1 MSGLIGVATI
11 NHLVQRLLALLDIN
25 LTLTEEFT
33 LIRRRS
39 RSRSKSRSKSRS
51 RRDSRAS
58 GRSRSRSRVSGR
70 RKKGRARF
78 ASQLEPSDD
87 DDDDED
93 NDDAENG
100 GEYIRGTGGDSDI
113 DMDGEEADGPDDD
126 ARAGGDSGHN
136 GEEDEPGEE
145 EYTETTF
152 YRAKLYQDSIMPE
165 VAVLAAWVMVMKMV
179 YGLDEEQR
187 YVLVALSTSQSH
199 PAHAR
204 KMYSHVDGQG

>member
-1 MSGLIGVATI
+1 MTQVDFDTSELIRIATI

-25 LTLTEEFT
+25 LTLTEEFA

-51 RRDSRAS
+51 RRDSQAS
-58 GRSRSRSRVSGR
+58 GRSRSRSRAGGR

-87 DDDDED
+87 DDDDDDEGS
-93 NDDAENG
+93 DDAHG
-100 GEYIRGTGGDSDI
+100 GEYIGGTGGDSDI
-113 DMDGEEADGPDDD
+113 DMDGEDADGEDND
-126 ARAGGDSGHN
+126 ARAGLDIGPNGAEDEL
-136 GEEDEPGEE
+136 GEEG
-145 EYTETTF
+145 YTETTF

-179 YGLDEEQR
+179 YGLDDEQR
-187 YVLVALSTSQSH
+187 YVLVPLSTF
-199 PAHAR
+199 
-204 KMYSHVDGQG
+204 